1 MSIKSINQ
9 IAFDFCSFY
18 FLVSIRPAN
27 PILLIST
34 KFLNPS
40 KTVTTEVIRSP
51 YLYPKVQ
58 ENRNN
63 HINHQTNRIM
73 NILSSVFNK
82 NMMVGKKK
90 KIIYFQVSGRRTYYL
105 VLLLRYLYCTY
116 NTVFIILIYLAN

>member
-27 PILLIST
+27 HILLIST

-63 HINHQTNRIM
+63 HINHHQTNRIM

-90 KIIYFQVSGRRTYYL
+90 EEENNLFSGFRKEDILPGTIITVPVLYL
-105 VLLLRYLYCTY
+105 
-116 NTVFIILIYLAN
+116 